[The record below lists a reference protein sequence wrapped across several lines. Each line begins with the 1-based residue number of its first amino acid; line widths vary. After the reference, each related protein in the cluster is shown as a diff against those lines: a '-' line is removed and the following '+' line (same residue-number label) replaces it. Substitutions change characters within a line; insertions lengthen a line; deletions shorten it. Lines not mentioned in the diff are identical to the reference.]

1 MLLRISLIVAIIAGL
16 AVAVLNMV
24 TVKEKVVTTQ
34 KNLKEQTLGRQK
46 AESELADTRQKLDKT
61 EKDLVLTKQT
71 LETTTAER
79 DQALSEVAAQ
89 TRRADKLTDD
99 LNKTRRE
106 RDDAQAELAAYTGT
120 GYTPPQIVAFGKDIK
135 ALQDTLAGARAENEL
150 LGKELKKT
158 KTELAIYKT
167 PDFQVPLP
175 SGLRGKVL
183 VSDPK
188 WNFVVINVGEDQGVL
203 EQGEL
208 LVNRDGKLV
217 AKVKVRTVQKDRSIA
232 NIIPGWQLGEVVEGD
247 QVIPAH
253 PASS

>member
-1 MLLRISLIVAIIAGL
+1 MLLRISLIVAIVAGL
-16 AVAVLNMV
+16 AVAGLNMLK
-24 TVKEKVVTTQ
+24 VKEKVTTLQ
-34 KNLKEQTLGRQK
+34 ANLAEQTAGRQK
-46 AESELADTRQKLDKT
+46 AESELADTRRTLQKT
-61 EKDLVLTKQT
+61 EKDLASTKQT

-79 DQALSEVAAQ
+79 DQALTEVAALNK
-89 TRRADKLTDD
+89 RSEKLTDD

-106 RDDAQAELAAYTGT
+106 RDDAQAELAAFTGT
-120 GYTPPQIVAFGKDIK
+120 GFTPPQIIGFGKQIK
-135 ALQDTLAGARAENEL
+135 GLQDNLAGSKAENEL

-158 KTELAIYKT
+158 KTRLAIYET
-167 PDFQVPLP
+167 PDYRGPLP
-175 SGLRGKVL
+175 SSLRGKVL

-217 AKVKVRTVQKDRSIA
+217 AKVKIRTVQKDRSIA
-232 NIIPGWQLGEVVEGD
+232 NIVPGWQLGEVVEGD

-253 PASS
+253 PAS

>member
-1 MLLRISLIVAIIAGL
+1 M
-16 AVAVLNMV
+16 
-24 TVKEKVVTTQ
+24 
-34 KNLKEQTLGRQK
+34 
-46 AESELADTRQKLDKT
+46 
-61 EKDLVLTKQT
+61 
-71 LETTTAER
+71 
-79 DQALSEVAAQ
+79 
-89 TRRADKLTDD
+89 
-99 LNKTRRE
+99 
-106 RDDAQAELAAYTGT
+106 
-120 GYTPPQIVAFGKDIK
+120 
-135 ALQDTLAGARAENEL
+135 
-150 LGKELKKT
+150 
-158 KTELAIYKT
+158 AIYKT

-175 SGLRGKVL
+175 PGLRGKVL